1 MSGMAPAFDAN
12 ELHASAR
19 TQCASCDFWI
29 TFRHFS
35 STAAVDGA
43 CAEPAQDS
51 LCVWGCLT
59 RVGRGTGTVSGTP
72 LKAFLA
78 QEIIVLRMAIYK
90 TPDCWRNGRG
100 KANEATIFKF
110 K

>member
-1 MSGMAPAFDAN
+1 MCGMSPAFDTS

-43 CAEPAQDS
+43 EPAQDS
-51 LCVWGCLT
+51 LRVWGCIT
-59 RVGRGTGTVSGTP
+59 RVGRGTGAVSGTP
-72 LKAFLA
+72 LKVFLA
-78 QEIIVLRMAIYK
+78 
-90 TPDCWRNGRG
+90 
-100 KANEATIFKF
+100 
-110 K
+110 